1 MTWKVACSTVA
12 FMAVGAVIG
21 LTGQEQGT
29 ANGEWPTYGGN
40 LSNDRYSPLDQ
51 ITAENFN
58 EMEVAWQFST
68 DSFGPTPETRLQS
81 TPLMVNGVL
90 YTTAGTRRAAVAL
103 DAATGELLW
112 MHRLEEGERGEEA
125 PRRLSGRGLTYWDDG
140 GSGVILYVTPGYQLV
155 ALNAATGDPV
165 STFGTNGIVDLKRN
179 IDQDL
184 EPTSE
189 IGLHAAP
196 IVAGNTI
203 IIGAAHRPGG
213 SPPSRENVKGYV
225 RGFDLRTGERSW
237 IFHTI
242 PTGDEFGND
251 SWQEGSWRY
260 TGNSGV
266 WGQMSIDPEL
276 NMAYFPVEAPTGD
289 YYGGHR
295 PGDNLFSGSV
305 VAVDLETGERAW
317 HYQTVHHDIW
327 DWDLPAAPVLAD
339 ITVDGREIKALV
351 LPTKQSWLFVL
362 DRVTGEPV
370 WPIEEVPVEQGDVPG
385 EWYSPTQP
393 IPTKPPA
400 VDRIEWGVDD
410 LIDYT
415 PELRAQ
421 AEEIVSKFKIGSIYT
436 PPSVAVADGYFG
448 TLAVPNS
455 TGGVNWPGGAFDPET
470 GMFYVYTKT
479 QLGSLGLVNDPERSD
494 MDFIRGIP
502 EGVARRETSL
512 NIRGLPIIKP
522 PWGRITAVDLTRGE
536 IAWQIAHGEAPDN
549 VRNHSLLNGAELPR
563 TGWPGRIGVL
573 VTKTLA
579 IAGDSA
585 IHTTE
590 SGELGAMLRAY
601 DKASGEEVGA
611 VFMEAPQ
618 SGSPMT
624 FMVDDMQYIVVAAS
638 GGGQTVVWSRF
649 GFRSACPR
657 WTSGARCSVT
667 RAT

>member
-1 MTWKVACSTVA
+1 MTWKVACSAVA
-12 FMAVGAVIG
+12 MMAVGAVVG

-51 ITAENFN
+51 ISAENFN
-58 EMEVAWQFST
+58 EMEVAWQFRT

-125 PRRLSGRGLTYWDDG
+125 PRRLSGRGLTYWNDG

-165 STFGTNGIVDLKRN
+165 STFGTDGIVDLKQN

-549 VRNHSLLNGAELPR
+549 VRNHVLLNGAELPR

-590 SGELGAMLRAY
+590 SGEVGAMLRAY

-624 FMVDDMQYIVVAAS
+624 YMVDDMQYIVVAAS
-638 GGGQTVVWSRF
+638 GGGQAGRLVA
-649 GFRSACPR
+649 FRVP
-657 WTSGARCSVT
+657 
-667 RAT
+667 

>member
-1 MTWKVACSTVA
+1 MTWQLTGATLATVA
-12 FMAVGAVIG
+12 VFTVVG
-21 LTGQEQGT
+21 LYGQEQGT

-51 ITAENFN
+51 ITATNFD
-58 EMEVAWQFST
+58 EMEAAWQFST
-68 DSFGPTPETRLQS
+68 DSFGPSPESNFQS
-81 TPLMVNGVL
+81 TPLMANGVL

-112 MHRLEEGERGEEA
+112 MYRLEEGERGETA

-140 GSGVILYVTPGYQLV
+140 GAGVILYVTPGYQLV
-155 ALNAATGDPV
+155 ALNAETGDPV
-165 STFGTNGIVDLKRN
+165 SRFGSNGIVDLKQN

-184 EPTSE
+184 DPTSE

-203 IIGAAHRPGG
+203 VIGAAHRPGG

-225 RGFDLRTGERSW
+225 RGYDLQTGERSW
-237 IFHTI
+237 IFHTT

-251 SWQEGSWRY
+251 SWLNGSWRY

-266 WGQMSIDPEL
+266 WAQMSIDPEL

-295 PGDNLFSGSV
+295 PGNNLFSGSV
-305 VAVDLETGERAW
+305 VAVDLDTGVRVW
-317 HYQTVHHDIW
+317 HFQTVHHDIW

-339 ITVDGREIKALV
+339 ITVDGRAIKALV

-362 DRVTGEPV
+362 DRQTGEPV

-400 VDRIEWGVDD
+400 MDRIDFSIDD

-421 AEEIVSKFKIGSIYT
+421 AEEIVSKFKIGSLYT
-436 PPSVAVADGYFG
+436 PPSVAVADGTLG

-470 GMFYVYTKT
+470 GMFYAYTKT
-479 QLGSLGLVNDPERSD
+479 ELGSLGLINDPERSD
-494 MDFIRGIP
+494 MDFIRGRP
-502 EGVARRETSL
+502 EGVTTRETST

-536 IAWQIAHGEAPDN
+536 IAWQIPHGEAPDN
-549 VRNHSLLNGAELPR
+549 IRNHRLLEGVELPR
-563 TGWPGRIGVL
+563 TGWPGRIGLV
-573 VTKTLA
+573 VTKTLV

-585 IHTTE
+585 LHTTE
-590 SGELGAMLRAY
+590 SGEVGAMLRAY
-601 DKASGEEVGA
+601 DKATGEEVGS
-611 VFMEAPQ
+611 VYMGAPQ

-624 FMVDDMQYIVVAAS
+624 YMVDGTQYVVVAGS
-638 GGGQTVVWSRF
+638 GGGRTGRLTA
-649 GFRSACPR
+649 FRVP
-657 WTSGARCSVT
+657 
-667 RAT
+667 

>member
-1 MTWKVACSTVA
+1 MTWKVACSAVA
-12 FMAVGAVIG
+12 MMAVGAVVG

-58 EMEVAWQFST
+58 EMEVAWQFRT

-165 STFGTNGIVDLKRN
+165 STFGTDGIVDLKQN

-203 IIGAAHRPGG
+203 IVGAAHRPGG

-536 IAWQIAHGEAPDN
+536 IAWQVAHGEAPDN
-549 VRNHSLLNGAELPR
+549 VRNHTLLNGAELPK

-590 SGELGAMLRAY
+590 SGEVGAMLRAY

-624 FMVDDMQYIVVAAS
+624 YMVDDMQYIVVAAS
-638 GGGQTVVWSRF
+638 GGGQAGRLVA
-649 GFRSACPR
+649 FRVP
-657 WTSGARCSVT
+657 
-667 RAT
+667 

>member
-1 MTWKVACSTVA
+1 MTWKLTYATCIA
-12 FMAVGAVIG
+12 AVVCTVIG
-21 LTGQEQGT
+21 LSGQEQGT

-51 ITAENFN
+51 ITAENFS
-58 EMEVAWQFST
+58 EMEAAWQFST
-68 DSFGPTPETRLQS
+68 DSFGPSPESNLQS

-112 MHRLEEGERGEEA
+112 MYRLDEGERGETA
-125 PRRLSGRGLTYWDDG
+125 PRRRSGRGLTYWDDG
-140 GSGVILYVTPGYQLV
+140 ASGVILYVTPGYQLV
-155 ALNAATGDPV
+155 ALNAETGSPV
-165 STFGTNGIVDLKRN
+165 STFGNNGIVDLKQN
-179 IDQDL
+179 IDQELD
-184 EPTSE
+184 PTSE

-203 IIGAAHRPGG
+203 VIGAAHLPGG
-213 SPPSRENVKGYV
+213 SPASRENVKGYV
-225 RGFDLRTGERSW
+225 RGYDLRTGERSW

-251 SWQEGSWRY
+251 TWRDGSWRY
-260 TGNSGV
+260 TGNTGV
-266 WGQMSIDPEL
+266 WAQMSIDPEL

-295 PGDNLFSGSV
+295 PGNNLFAGSV
-305 VAVDLETGERAW
+305 VAVDLDTGTRVW
-317 HYQTVHHDIW
+317 HFQTVHHDIW

-362 DRVTGEPV
+362 DRETGEPV

-400 VDRIEWGVDD
+400 LDRIEFGIDD
-410 LIDYT
+410 LVDYT

-421 AEEIVSKFKIGSIYT
+421 AEEIVSKFRIGSIYT
-436 PPSVAVADGYFG
+436 PPSVAVADGTFG
-448 TLAVPNS
+448 TLGVPNS

-470 GMFYVYTKT
+470 GIFYVYTKT
-479 QLGSLGLVNDPERSD
+479 QLGNLGLINDPERSD
-494 MDFIRGIP
+494 MDFIRGTP
-502 EGVARRETSL
+502 EGVRRRDTST
-512 NIRGLPIIKP
+512 NIRGFPIIKP

-536 IAWQIAHGEAPDN
+536 IAWQVAHGEAPDSI
-549 VRNHSLLNGAELPR
+549 RNHELLEGVELPR

-579 IAGDSA
+579 IAGDSGL
-585 IHTTE
+585 HTTE
-590 SGELGAMLRAY
+590 SGEVGAMLRAY
-601 DKASGEEVGA
+601 DKATGAEVGA
-611 VFMEAPQ
+611 VYMEAPQ

-624 FMVDDMQYIVVAAS
+624 YLVDGTQYIVVAGS
-638 GGGQTVVWSRF
+638 GGGQSGRLTA
-649 GFRSACPR
+649 FRVP
-657 WTSGARCSVT
+657 
-667 RAT
+667 